1 MDKFNN
7 ELYGYESNNTEGVHH
22 DETGIQDVIYEEL
35 KQESVKEST
44 EKRRFS
50 FKQIVILFLI
60 ISLVGGTSIGAG
72 FSIASN
78 LMEGNKYH
86 LADNHNVKHNNKFDK
101 NFVVNLQDSYVNSPI
116 VNIAK
121 EVGPSV
127 VAITTKV
134 RISDWFRNEY
144 IQEANGSGVI
154 FDVNDKNIL
163 ILTNNHVIEDAQE
176 LIVTLNGNVKVPAVV
191 MGKDRETD
199 LAIVKI
205 EKKDVPE
212 DVYKKV
218 RPAVFGDSDLLRV
231 GEPAIAIGNPLGYNN
246 TVTVGVISALNREL
260 NLPDKR
266 LRLIQTDAAI
276 NPGNS
281 GGALVNI
288 KGEVIGINTIKIAD
302 TKVEGIGFAIPIN
315 HAKPIIEELVN
326 KGYVSRPF
334 LGILG
339 RDVDEHLSELYEIP
353 IGVIVVDVIENG
365 AADRA
370 GIKRGDVII
379 EFDGK
384 KIVSMEQL
392 SDLIRKYEV
401 GKKVKV
407 KIVRN
412 GKEKKEITVKLQEKI
427 SR

>member
-1 MDKFNN
+1 MNNFDNEIFGNEENKIEEVEYKEVDKK
-7 ELYGYESNNTEGVHH
+7 E
-22 DETGIQDVIYEEL
+22 
-35 KQESVKEST
+35 VK
-44 EKRRFS
+44 KRRFS
-50 FKQIVILFLI
+50 FKQILILVLVVSI
-60 ISLVGGTSIGAG
+60 VGGVSIGAG
-72 FSIASN
+72 ISVMNSW
-78 LMEGNKYH
+78 MSGNMSKYI
-86 LADNHNVKHNNKFDK
+86 LNNNINNQGKE
-101 NFVVNLQDSYVNSPI
+101 VAVNLENQYVDSPI

-134 RISDWFRNEY
+134 KIRDWFQNQY
-144 IQEANGSGVI
+144 TQEANGSGVI
-154 FDVNDKNIL
+154 FDVSNKAIL
-163 ILTNNHVIEDAQE
+163 ILTNNHVIDRAEE
-176 LIVTLNGNVKVPAVV
+176 LIVTLDGNVKVPAVV
-191 MGKDRETD
+191 VGEDSETD
-199 LAIVKI
+199 LAIIKI
-205 EKKDVPE
+205 ERKDVPE
-212 DVYKKV
+212 DVYGKI
-218 RPAVFGDSDLLRV
+218 RPVVFGDSDALKV

-246 TVTVGVISALNREL
+246 TITVGVISALNREL

-266 LRLIQTDAAI
+266 LKLIQTDAAI

-339 RDVDEHLSELYEIP
+339 RDVDQQISELYEIP

-379 EFDGK
+379 EFDGNK
-384 KIVSMEQL
+384 VISMEQL
-392 SDLIRKYEV
+392 SDLIKKYDV
-401 GKKVKV
+401 GKKIKV
-407 KIVRN
+407 KIIRN
-412 GKEKKEITVKLQEKI
+412 GKEKKEVIVKLQEKV